1 MKEFLLDLIPK
12 LQQYSK
18 KLDHLTLLE
27 NQHWVLLNE
36 CHLGKTVYIFRAN
49 NDLLLSKDGKV
60 EKAKWEYLGN
70 ETLLIDRKDESLLF
84 KHAFFD
90 ETVLALKID
99 GRDEFAVLVNESKYD
114 GELNSLESIIRF
126 LESRYI
132 DPKTKLPLNKKTHLE
147 GAGKKWTS
155 RESNKG
161 ELQIEIDEDCN
172 FYTIEVGQRV
182 LLNGKPA
189 PTGVYWLGF
198 LHYVNIV
205 DGVVS
210 RY

>member
-60 EKAKWEYLGN
+60 ERAKWEYLGN
-70 ETLLIDRKDESLLF
+70 QSLLIDRKDETLLF

-90 ETVLALKID
+90 EIVLALKID
-99 GRDEFAVLVNESKYD
+99 GRNEYAVLVNESKYD
-114 GELNSLESIIRF
+114 GELNSLESIIHF

-132 DPKTKLPLNKKTHLE
+132 DPKTRLPFNKKMQIKE
-147 GAGKKWTS
+147 PEKKWTNRKS
-155 RESNKG
+155 DKG
-161 ELQIEIDEDCN
+161 MLQIEIDANLN

-189 PTGVYWLGF
+189 PTGVYKLDLF
-198 LHYVNIV
+198 HYVEII